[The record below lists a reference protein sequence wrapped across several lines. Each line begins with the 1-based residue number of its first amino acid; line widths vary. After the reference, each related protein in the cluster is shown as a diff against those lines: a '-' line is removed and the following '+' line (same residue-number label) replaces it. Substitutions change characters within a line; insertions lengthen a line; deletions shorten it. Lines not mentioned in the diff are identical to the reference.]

1 MRVVLATIAL
11 NEAEFIPRQ
20 LEQHLDWPGL
30 VGWVWVEGAAEYY
43 ARKHPQAVSA
53 DGRSVDATSRLLAE
67 AAQRD
72 SRVRYV
78 AHGWAR
84 GNERTMGG
92 QKIQL
97 RNAYCKVADEL
108 DADVLVV
115 IDADEFYSKADQGRI
130 LDIMATFGTDYDAFL
145 FRQRH
150 LWRPPAL
157 LGSDDALEVV
167 GGYWA
172 VPHVRVWWYERG
184 ARYQN
189 HNHLALPGLGYDP
202 SRLYRPRPAD
212 PECVH
217 LGFAR
222 DPRHR
227 LRTNAYYVARGEGR
241 EQGFN
246 RKHYVNCREA
256 WAFWVPGAQLPN
268 GASVRPY
275 DAALPEVLQ

>member
-11 NEAEFIPRQ
+11 NEAEFIGRQ
-20 LEQHLDWPGL
+20 LEQHRNWPGL
-30 VGWVWVEGAAEYY
+30 VGWVWVEGAAEHYG
-43 ARKHPQAVSA
+43 RQHPKAVTD

-72 SRVRYV
+72 PCIRYV

-84 GNERTMGG
+84 GNERGMGG

-108 DADVLVV
+108 DADVLIV
-115 IDADEFYSKADQGRI
+115 IDADEFYSKDDQERI
-130 LDIMATFGTDYDAFL
+130 LDIMATRGTDYDAFL

-150 LWRPPAL
+150 LWRPPSM
-157 LGSDDALEVV
+157 LGADSTLEVT

-189 HNHLALPGLGYDP
+189 HNHLALPGQCYNP
-202 SRLYRPRPAD
+202 KRLYRPQPGD
-212 PECVH
+212 PECLH

-241 EQGFN
+241 ERGFN
-246 RKHYVNCREA
+246 RQHYVDCRDA
-256 WAFWVPGAQLPN
+256 WATWLPDTQLPN
-268 GASVRPY
+268 GAKVAAFE
-275 DAALPEVLQ
+275 AALPEVLR